1 MANHR
6 KYASEEER
14 KAAYREKYRERAKIW
29 QKNSR
34 EKKKLQGGRQAVS
47 NPCKHKLINLDCIKI
62 DVGTLNRTYIDTA
75 YIDMLVSVA
84 FTDDEE
90 QLLAFRTN
98 VGKAFREWLLGQDMW
113 DKKNR
118 IIVMDYSMP
127 VHKNYSANT
136 KSFSVQLHVR
146 RDEITDWNT
155 TYESLSGL
163 VDVLVETIKKTCVET
178 GLPLRKWKSKENVEL
193 EDPAA
198 SVTAEPHAS

>member
-14 KAAYREKYRERAKIW
+14 KAVYRERYKERAKIW

-34 EKKKLQGGRQAVS
+34 ERKKQEGGRKSVA

-62 DVGTLNRTYIDTA
+62 DVGTLNRTHIDTA

-84 FTDDEE
+84 FTDDEQ

-98 VGKAFREWLLGQDMW
+98 VSKAFREWLLGQDMW

-146 RDEITDWNT
+146 RDEITDWT
-155 TYESLSGL
+155 STYENLYGL
-163 VDVLVETIKKTCVET
+163 VDVLVDTIKKTCVET
-178 GLPLRKWKSKENVEL
+178 GLPLRKWKSKEDVEL
-193 EDPAA
+193 ADSLA
-198 SVTAEPHAS
+198 SCAAEPHTS